1 MESLK
6 TMHIK
11 RFVAHLLTFRH
22 TVYYRIW
29 FFCRPF
35 RRTGREHHKTSDKPP
50 PAGVGSRDGLL
61 YVYHTADCS
70 PLWCVAGCVVLYR
83 TQRRPLVRC
92 RSPPNVQDSQK
103 FLNDLEDKTMRYR
116 NNGQIEEE
124 LQIRFTG
131 YLIQAVKRTRRDY
144 LNTLNQYSNSEILTD
159 TTYTTGQTLEQEVT
173 EHLPLWDVIESNAL
187 FYALKRLNE
196 RERYVFLSH
205 VLDKCPFD
213 LIGVRLGL
221 TYKGAAAVYYRAV
234 QKLRKSIEGVEKHD
248 I

>member
-1 MESLK
+1 
-6 TMHIK
+6 
-11 RFVAHLLTFRH
+11 
-22 TVYYRIW
+22 
-29 FFCRPF
+29 
-35 RRTGREHHKTSDKPP
+35 
-50 PAGVGSRDGLL
+50 
-61 YVYHTADCS
+61 
-70 PLWCVAGCVVLYR
+70 
-83 TQRRPLVRC
+83 
-92 RSPPNVQDSQK
+92 
-103 FLNDLEDKTMRYR
+103 MRYR

-131 YLIQAVKRTRRDY
+131 YLIQAVKRTRR
-144 LNTLNQYSNSEILTD
+144 NQYSNSEILTD

-173 EHLPLWDVIESNAL
+173 ERLPLWDVIESNAL

-205 VLDKCPFD
+205 VLDNCPFD

-234 QKLRKSIEGVEKHD
+234 QKLKKSIEGVEKHD

>member
-1 MESLK
+1 MENLK
-6 TMHIK
+6 PMHIK

-131 YLIQAVKRTRRDY
+131 YLTCPHSSTARRKPEQGVVRPHMQLPQSQLTKIALRQLPRTARRK
-144 LNTLNQYSNSEILTD
+144 E
-159 TTYTTGQTLEQEVT
+159 
-173 EHLPLWDVIESNAL
+173 
-187 FYALKRLNE
+187 
-196 RERYVFLSH
+196 
-205 VLDKCPFD
+205 
-213 LIGVRLGL
+213 
-221 TYKGAAAVYYRAV
+221 
-234 QKLRKSIEGVEKHD
+234 
-248 I
+248 

>member
-1 MESLK
+1 M
-6 TMHIK
+6 
-11 RFVAHLLTFRH
+11 
-22 TVYYRIW
+22 W
-29 FFCRPF
+29 
-35 RRTGREHHKTSDKPP
+35 
-50 PAGVGSRDGLL
+50 
-61 YVYHTADCS
+61 
-70 PLWCVAGCVVLYR
+70 
-83 TQRRPLVRC
+83 Q
-92 RSPPNVQDSQK
+92 
-103 FLNDLEDKTMRYR
+103 R
-116 NNGQIEEE
+116 NNGQAREE

-205 VLDKCPFD
+205 VLDNCPFD

>member
-1 MESLK
+1 
-6 TMHIK
+6 
-11 RFVAHLLTFRH
+11 
-22 TVYYRIW
+22 
-29 FFCRPF
+29 
-35 RRTGREHHKTSDKPP
+35 
-50 PAGVGSRDGLL
+50 
-61 YVYHTADCS
+61 
-70 PLWCVAGCVVLYR
+70 
-83 TQRRPLVRC
+83 
-92 RSPPNVQDSQK
+92 
-103 FLNDLEDKTMRYR
+103 MRYR

-205 VLDKCPFD
+205 VLDNCPFD
-213 LIGVRLGL
+213 L

>member
-1 MESLK
+1 M
-6 TMHIK
+6 
-11 RFVAHLLTFRH
+11 
-22 TVYYRIW
+22 W
-29 FFCRPF
+29 
-35 RRTGREHHKTSDKPP
+35 
-50 PAGVGSRDGLL
+50 
-61 YVYHTADCS
+61 
-70 PLWCVAGCVVLYR
+70 
-83 TQRRPLVRC
+83 Q
-92 RSPPNVQDSQK
+92 
-103 FLNDLEDKTMRYR
+103 R

-144 LNTLNQYSNSEILTD
+144 LNTFNQYSNSEILTD

-205 VLDKCPFD
+205 VLDNCSFD

-234 QKLRKSIEGVEKHD
+234 QKLKKSIEGVEKHD